1 MKITSKLSDSQ
12 NRVYLDKIS
21 ISARDLNSTAPNTLL
36 FVEQMVSLS
45 ALLSSFDRNFT
56 NPFPAIDENAQDPTY
71 FIAAYF
77 DTKNIAQAL
86 WVYRIVRSLT
96 RYILLSDRFYETGN
110 DRYDSLAKQ
119 VYKSVNELLQQSYE
133 HNAQHLMYSIKY
145 SLEQFSAFWKFEQR
159 IKHRILKNDT
169 FSYTEIRQ
177 FNLAK
182 SSDAPLVYAKIL
194 DAKLPS
200 FNENVALVLHYNQAL
215 LDIQDDLEDIEDD
228 VQQDMPNIFVMAA
241 VDDNIPYSRIKKSRH
256 DMIREVVLSGANSSG
271 EPISRLVN
279 ELHTSSKS
287 VSIPE
292 NFAFLKSLSD
302 RYADTL
308 RRKILSSS
316 SANS

>member
-1 MKITSKLSDSQ
+1 MEITSKLNDFE

-21 ISARDLNSTAPNTLL
+21 KSVRDLNSTATDTLL

-45 ALLSSFDRNFT
+45 ALLSSFDRNLG
-56 NPFPAIDENAQDPTY
+56 NSFPAIDENAQDPTY

-77 DTKNIAQAL
+77 DTKNIADAL

-110 DRYDSLAKQ
+110 DRYALLAKQ
-119 VYKSVNELLQQSYE
+119 VHKSVNEFLRSE
-133 HNAQHLMYSIKY
+133 CNAQHPIYSIDY
-145 SLEQFSAFWKFEQR
+145 SLEQFSAFWKFEQIVKR
-159 IKHRILKNDT
+159 RILENYT
-169 FSYTEIRQ
+169 FSYTELRH
-177 FNLAK
+177 FNLSK
-182 SSDAPLVYAKIL
+182 SSDAPLVYAKVL

-215 LDIQDDLEDIEDD
+215 LDIQDDWEDIEDD
-228 VQQDMPNIFVMAA
+228 VQEDMPNIFVMAA
-241 VDDNIPYSRIKKSRH
+241 VDTIPYNRIKKSRQ
-256 DMIREVVLSGANSSG
+256 DMIRKIVLSATNSSG
-271 EPISRLVN
+271 GSVSRLVN
-279 ELHTSSKS
+279 ELHASSKS

-292 NFAFLKSLSD
+292 NFSFLKSLSD

-316 SANS
+316 ANS